1 VDHRPPDPLVRPPA
15 HLGACCEPSYALTRG
30 DVPSVARR
38 ARRLWGGPPP
48 HVHRERDE
56 GFYVLEGRY
65 RFEYGDAELTLEPGE
80 FVFVPRGTR
89 HHFRTLLAPSRTLIF
104 VAPAGLEG
112 FF

>member
-1 VDHRPPDPLVRPPA
+1 
-15 HLGACCEPSYALTRG
+15 
-30 DVPSVARR
+30 
-38 ARRLWGGPPP
+38 
-48 HVHRERDE
+48 VHRERDE

-112 FF
+112 FFREMGVQLASGATPLAAMRALSATHDSHPVD